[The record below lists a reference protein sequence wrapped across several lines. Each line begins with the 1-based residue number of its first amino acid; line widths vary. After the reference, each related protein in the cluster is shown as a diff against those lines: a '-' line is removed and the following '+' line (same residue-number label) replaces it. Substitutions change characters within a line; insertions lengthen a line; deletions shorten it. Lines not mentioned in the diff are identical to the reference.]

1 MTELEHLT
9 KLIES
14 AMYWGAD
21 TPEKIAERLIDEG
34 VICPKKIPAYEDYTI
49 DECGN
54 VYSRKSRRY
63 LSQQKRKDGY
73 YYVDLCKN
81 GKRKYFAVHRLVAVT
96 FVENGMNY
104 PQVNH
109 KDEDKTN
116 NNADNL
122 EWCDEK
128 YNSNYGTAQQRKV
141 DKICK
146 PVVCIETGTVFLTQ
160 REASKLLNVS
170 YRHISDCCKGGRRYT
185 CGGYHWR
192 YATREEAEAAL
203 AERRKGKC

>member
-1 MTELEHLT
+1 MTERERLAE
-9 KLIES
+9 LIKS
-14 AMYWGAD
+14 AMYRGVY

-49 DECGN
+49 DESGN

-122 EWCDEK
+122 EWCNAEYNNSYGNHSENCKRHRAVVQMTMDGQEIATFDSIVEAEEK
-128 YNSNYGTAQQRKV
+128 
-141 DKICK
+141 
-146 PVVCIETGTVFLTQ
+146 TGCRATSIQNCCVGRFKSSLG
-160 REASKLLNVS
+160 
-170 YRHISDCCKGGRRYT
+170 YR
-185 CGGYHWR
+185 WR
-192 YATREEAEAAL
+192 YAE
-203 AERRKGKC
+203 